1 MQTSF
6 FSTFL
11 KWVLTILSGLIT
23 LLEPTFPFILICLLA
38 ILLDAYSA
46 FRLSKRVKL
55 KTGKGSG
62 KFRSNRAS
70 KILVTMIEMFAI
82 VILAYLVDTKILVM
96 FNGLYLANYVSFAFC
111 FVQCWSILENESSQ
125 NDKPWAK
132 TAQRIMV
139 DKTERHFDIDL
150 HEFKDKANATN

>member
-11 KWVLTILSGLIT
+11 KWGLTILSGLIT

-38 ILLDAYSA
+38 ILLDAYTA
-46 FRLSKRVKL
+46 FRLSKRVKR

-62 KFRSNRAS
+62 KFRSHRAS
-70 KILVTMIEMFAI
+70 QLLVTMIEMFAI
-82 VILAYLVDTKILVM
+82 VILAYLVDTKILIM

-132 TAQRIMV
+132 AAQRIMV